1 MPIYVYQ
8 VITPEGDGEIF
19 EVQQS
24 ITDPSLTV
32 HPESGLPVQ
41 RVYTAPNLALKH
53 SGPAQRSKLAAGS
66 LARHGFSRDEEA
78 GKGQAGRVWQPA
90 GGRGRRGRGGRE
102 DRAGG
107 GGGRRFGRRAEA
119 RRV

>member
-8 VITPEGDGEIF
+8 VITPAGDGEIF

-24 ITDPSLTV
+24 IAEPALTV

-53 SGPAQRSKLAAGS
+53 SGPAQRSKLSAEN
-66 LARHGFSRDEEA
+66 LARHGFSRYEKA
-78 GKGQAGRVWQPA
+78 GTGQYVKTAGQGGPA
-90 GGRGRRGRGGRE
+90 
-102 DRAGG
+102 AI
-107 GGGRRFGRRAEA
+107 RAEG
-119 RRV
+119 